1 MKPAIL
7 PMIITLSLSA
17 CGNLTPSRDFLR
29 NPAVDAEYRSNQ
41 PKDAGADE
49 DKPRSNLEHAGY
61 RFGSAISRALQ
72 YRDVVPLNFEQS
84 LQYWTEQ
91 VTSREAE
98 LAKVKG
104 LPQEALVN
112 ALLEES
118 KRNKDEL
125 AALKNT
131 SSGQLTT
138 LKQAS
143 STQLAALQGNGL
155 LAVPRY
161 QALKEMWQAGVSYAD
176 LNCAN
181 YFDLASRQQTTR
193 DFLAKEVQLLAGL
206 TSAVQG
212 LTGVSAKVISATAS
226 SFSFGQSAMS
236 TYETTMALSPDIYLL
251 QKAVQLKKRNQR
263 KLLDNP
269 ALFAG
274 SYYDVEQALLA
285 YAEPCTFTGLKSI
298 INEALQEKN
307 QKDKGPE

>member
-17 CGNLTPSRDFLR
+17 CGSLTPSRDFLR
-29 NPAVDAEYRSNQ
+29 NPAVDAEYSINS
-41 PKDAGADE
+41 PKDAGAD
-49 DKPRSNLEHAGY
+49 DGKPRSNLEHAGY
-61 RFGSAISRALQ
+61 RFGSAISKALQ
-72 YRDVVPLNFEQS
+72 YRDVVPFNFEQS
-84 LQYWTEQ
+84 LQYWTDQ
-91 VTSREAE
+91 VTSQQATLE
-98 LAKVKG
+98 KVKG
-104 LPQEALVN
+104 SPQEALVN

-118 KRNKDEL
+118 TRNKEEL
-125 AALKNT
+125 TK
-131 SSGQLTT
+131 

-143 STQLAALQGNGL
+143 GKQLAALQGNGL

-181 YFDLASRQQTTR
+181 YFNLASRQQTTR
-193 DFLAKEVQLLAGL
+193 DFFAKEVQLLAGL

-212 LTGVSAKVISATAS
+212 VTGVSAKVISATAS

-236 TYETTMALSPDIYLL
+236 TYETTMALAPDIYLL

-274 SYYDVEQALLA
+274 SYYDVEQALLI

-307 QKDKGPE
+307 QQNKTPE